1 MKRRSKKR
9 IALLLASAMLATTG
23 MGLGGMDGSVV
34 YARENANAANALYVA
49 MDGSDETGDGT
60 FEKPFATFE
69 KARDAARELKQENMT
84 VFVREGTYF
93 FQNTLELT
101 PQDSGI
107 TFRNYNG
114 EAVELSGAL
123 TFDQLSWSDYEGNP
137 HIKVAKVDKN
147 LGIDKLFLDKEEQV
161 LARYPDATPGV
172 LPLEGATTR
181 ADIKSRVKN
190 YADPTGGY
198 IRAIHSNGWGGNDYI
213 ITGKNTSNA
222 LGLDYQWVG
231 DNNRGNGM
239 KDNAVM
245 IENVFEELDA
255 SKEWY
260 YDNKEGNL
268 YVYPEEGVDLNDVSV
283 EAAVNTDI
291 IKIEGEDSTH
301 PASDITLD
309 GFTYF
314 GTKRTMFT
322 VNEEGKEYIP
332 LMRGDWCVVR
342 AGAVYIENARNI
354 QVVNSNFNHMGGNGI
369 FMYGYNDSH
378 IVDNNEFIDIGST
391 AVQVVGDP
399 KSAYEASFWDHAL
412 YPNQQVHKTSV
423 DFPEKVGPA
432 TEDYPRDIEITN
444 NHMENLGIFEKQSCG
459 VNLSVSSRIKILH
472 NTIHK
477 SARSCINVNDGTFGG
492 HEIAY
497 NDVYNAQLETTDHG
511 PFNSWGRDRFWSV
524 PKYNASGESG
534 DLIRNYTKDGKVY
547 DLALIDAYQT
557 NKIHDNRFQH
567 DSDAP
572 HTWGIDLDDGSSN
585 YEIYNNLCLGLGIK
599 LREGFDR
606 KVYNNIILDG
616 QFQIHVS
623 YKEAGD
629 EIYSN
634 IVANTTP
641 YGFAAVDENRFKQAE
656 YAVDKNWYY
665 DFGAK
670 INLPS
675 WYYVNKSQNDYDKN
689 ALIDVDP
696 KFKNARSN
704 DYTVLNE
711 EGMEKVGFKNFAMD
725 QFGKPGCQCKA
736 PIYAKIDSGSG
747 GSDILQREEWKGATV
762 TGIDDNIISSTASN
776 DYNGIYFEEVPEN
789 SEAYALGYR
798 KRDIVKSVNGAV
810 LSDKKSFFAE
820 LKKIEANALVIL
832 DIHRTNSMQ
841 TLSYHKAEGVSGYID
856 CNDPEVTY
864 SSQVSTDLYT
874 QDAWYFDSRKSAD
887 QGSTVCA
894 FPDIKQANSAWFE
907 VAFTGT
913 KIEYIS
919 RKYSDQGDIEMI
931 LTNADTGEEVERKT
945 ISCKDNSRLYQQTV
959 YTSPILPEGNY
970 KLRGEKKSGVYMIVD
985 AFQVYRQEEDKL
997 NVLTDPAQIKYEN
1010 STVVSEPRAGET
1022 FRTVMD
1028 FKNKSATDIE
1038 GKVSYLLYDIEKGW
1052 KLLDI
1057 QEDPVTIK
1065 GSAAYQYTGNYTFP
1079 EDISNKVLQ
1088 IMVTN
1093 SADEAIAYNTWIKAE
1108 GTEMKEAPV
1117 NPDTK
1122 ENTLGISYDKNT
1134 RTVKVTA
1141 AGVTSNSQAVI
1152 RVTLQGKEL
1161 FANQVKA
1168 QGKRAGFEFV
1178 LPDSMKEADTVDFFV
1193 HSELGKAI
1201 AYSLDLN
1208 PSENVV
1214 NKDTLNQAID
1224 TAKAITNDN
1233 YTKDSWYL
1241 FQKALK
1247 TAKDALESKEL
1258 TQEKADQL
1266 ALSLKE
1272 AQEALE
1278 KAEYTVITKGN
1289 NDAVKRTGEWTVR
1302 ANSESCDTT
1311 AKGSYAEFEF
1321 TGNAIEWY
1329 SVTAS
1334 DHGIADVSIVDQ
1346 AGAVVEGSQKKVDC
1360 YTANRGT
1367 NVLLYQFKGLDSNE
1381 NYKIIVKQDGKNA
1394 SAGSTYIEIY
1404 SFRVQKTDSAI
1415 VDKTELQTLYDTV
1428 ASYKES
1434 EYTEES
1440 FGKLTAAAEL
1450 ALKVLEGNE
1459 AGNAEVS
1466 DTCAL
1471 LRDAIDH
1478 LVRIVKA
1485 EGIEIS
1491 QAIALLE
1498 PGDTL
1503 ELAAYVKPENA
1514 TNKNITWVSSN
1525 EQAASVDQNG
1535 LVSAEA
1541 DGVTEIKA
1549 ITQDGG
1555 FEAVCTVTVKETV
1568 KVTSVSLDCNAARF
1582 TNMDDT
1588 LALTAAI
1595 MPENSENRKVV
1606 WSSSDPKIAD
1616 VDENGVV
1623 TPVANGV
1630 AVITVTTEDG
1640 GFTDKCKIT
1649 VDIPREP
1656 VKVTGILL
1664 DIKSA
1669 ILTEKGETLTLNAKV
1684 EPENAFNQEVM
1695 WKSFNEAAAIVNE
1708 AGRVTAV
1715 ASGKAVI
1722 AVTTRDGGYV
1732 ALCEI
1737 TVEIPEPV
1745 IPVTG
1750 ISLQPDNA
1758 ILTGLGDKLS
1768 LNPEV
1773 KPENATDKAVTYRSS
1788 NPDAAT
1794 VDEKGVVTAAGE
1806 GETVITAATVDGGFE
1821 AVCKVK
1827 VEIPVENVDVTGVTL
1842 NQTEAVLTKENETLR
1857 LVAQILPENAT
1868 NKKVEWYSSNQE
1880 AAAVDDNGVITAI
1893 ANGESVITV
1902 TTEDGAFTAQCRV
1915 KVEIP
1920 VRVEGIYLS
1929 HNLVQLDKEGATL
1942 QLQATVNPDNAEN
1955 KNVAFTSTAPQVA
1968 QVSQEGLIT
1977 ARSNGQTAV
1986 IATTEDGK
1994 FTAVCIVTVDVK
2006 APHVAVTGV
2015 KLDKTEVN
2023 LTAKGDTVCLK
2034 AVVEP
2039 EAATNKGV
2047 LWISSNTGIA
2057 VVNQSGVVTAV
2068 GNGTVTVTAVTTEGE
2083 KAASCKVNV
2092 RIPVPVQKPAK
2103 VTGLKASSAVYSM
2116 KLTWNKA
2123 ADAKSYRIYIY
2134 RDGKWRTAGST
2145 TRNSFTIKK
2154 LNAGSRYSVKVA
2166 AVNQAGTGP
2175 DSSVLKT
2182 ASKPQ
2187 KAVISSIVKAG
2198 SSKVKITYKK
2208 VTCSGYQILM
2218 KSGKGSYKQI
2228 KTTGKTSYTINKLK
2242 KGTKYSFKVRAY
2254 RKVGSKIYFGKYS
2267 NSKTYTLK

>member
-1 MKRRSKKR
+1 MKRRSKKGM
-9 IALLLASAMLATTG
+9 AVLLASAMLTTTG
-23 MGLGGMDGSVV
+23 MGLPGIEGSVA
-34 YARENANAANALYVA
+34 YARENIGNALYVA
-49 MDGSDETGDGT
+49 VSGNDLTGNGT
-60 FEKPFATFE
+60 LENPFATFE
-69 KARDAARELKQENMT
+69 RARDAAREQNQENTT
-84 VFVREGTYF
+84 VFVRGGTYF
-93 FQNTLELT
+93 FEHTLELT
-101 PQDSGI
+101 GQDSGI
-107 TFRNYNG
+107 TFRNYDG
-114 EAVELSGAL
+114 EAVELSGAV
-123 TFDQLSWSDYEGNP
+123 TFDQLTWSDYAGNP
-137 HIKVAKVDKN
+137 NIKVTKVDPN

-161 LARYPDATPGV
+161 LARYPNAVPGV

-190 YADPTGGY
+190 YNDPTGGY

-268 YVYPEEGVDLNDVSV
+268 YVYPEEGVELNDVTV
-283 EAAVNTDI
+283 EAAVTTDI
-291 IKIEGEDSTH
+291 IRIEGEDSAL
-301 PASDITLD
+301 PAEDITLD

-342 AGAVYIENARNI
+342 AGAVYMENARNI

-378 IVDNNEFIDIGST
+378 IVDNNEFIDIGAT

-399 KSAYEASFWDHAL
+399 KSAYEASFWEHAL
-412 YPNQQVHKTSV
+412 YPDLQVHKTSV

-534 DLIRNYTKDGKVY
+534 DLIRNYEKDAKVY

-641 YGFAAVDENRFKQAE
+641 YGFAVVDENRFKQAE

-675 WYYVNKSQNDYDKN
+675 WYHVNKAQNDYDKN
-689 ALIDVDP
+689 ALIDVNP
-696 KFKNARSN
+696 EFKNARSN

-711 EGMEKVGFKNFAMD
+711 EGMKQVGFENFAMD
-725 QFGKPGCQCKA
+725 QFGKPGCPCKA

-776 DYNGIYFEEVPEN
+776 DYKGIYFEEVPED

-798 KRDIVKSVNGAV
+798 KRDIVKSVNGAA
-810 LSDKKSFFAE
+810 LSDKKSFFSE
-820 LKKIEANALVIL
+820 LKKIESNALVIL

-841 TLSYHKAEGVSGYID
+841 TLSYHKADGTSRYID

-864 SSQVSTDLYT
+864 STQVSTDLYT
-874 QDAWYFDSRKSAD
+874 QNAWYFDSRKSDD

-894 FPDIKQANSAWFE
+894 FPDIKQAQSAWFE
-907 VAFTGT
+907 VAFQGT
-913 KIEYIS
+913 KIEYIT

-931 LTNADTGEEVERKT
+931 LTNADTGEEVDRKT

-959 YTSPILPEGNY
+959 YTSPILPQGNY

-985 AFQVYRQEEDKL
+985 AFQVYQEEQDIL
-997 NVLTDPAQIKYEN
+997 NVLTDPAQMKYAN
-1010 STVVSEPRAGET
+1010 NTVVSEPRGGET
-1022 FRTVMD
+1022 FQTVMD
-1028 FKNKSATDIE
+1028 LKNKSASDIE

-1052 KLLDI
+1052 KLLGVQD
-1057 QEDPVTIK
+1057 DPIVIK
-1065 GSAAYQYTGNYTFP
+1065 GAETLHYTGSYTFP
-1079 EDISNKVLQ
+1079 EDVSNKVLQ
-1088 IMVTN
+1088 ILVTN
-1093 SADEAIAYNTWIKAE
+1093 AADEAIAYNTWIKAE
-1108 GTEMKEAPV
+1108 GTEMEAAPV

-1122 ENTLGISYDKNT
+1122 DNTLGISYDKNT
-1134 RTVKVTA
+1134 RTVNVTA

-1152 RVTLQGKEL
+1152 RVKLDGKDL
-1161 FANQVKA
+1161 FVNQVKA
-1168 QGKRAGFEFV
+1168 QGKRAGFQFV
-1178 LPDSMKEADTVDFFV
+1178 LPDSMKEAGTVDFFV
-1193 HSELGKAI
+1193 HSELGKALEF
-1201 AYSLDLN
+1201 SMNLD
-1208 PSENVV
+1208 PQENVV
-1214 NKDTLNQAID
+1214 NKDTLNQAI
-1224 TAKAITNDN
+1224 AAAEAITNEN

-1247 TAKDALESKEL
+1247 NAKDAVESKEL
-1258 TQEKADQL
+1258 TQDMADQL
-1266 ALSLKE
+1266 AKTLKE
-1272 AQEALE
+1272 AQESLE
-1278 KAEYTVITKGN
+1278 KAEYTEITKGN
-1289 NDAVKRTGEWTVR
+1289 SDEVKRTGEWTVR

-1311 AKGSYAEFEF
+1311 VKDSFAEFEF
-1321 TGNAIEWY
+1321 EGNAIEWY
-1329 SVTAS
+1329 GVTAS
-1334 DHGIADVSIVDQ
+1334 DHGIAEVSIEDQ
-1346 AGAVVEGSQKKVDC
+1346 NGALVEGSRKIVDC

-1367 NVLLYQFKGLDSNE
+1367 DVLLYQFRGLDPKG

-1394 SAGSTYIEIY
+1394 SAGSTYVEIY
-1404 SFRVQKTDSAI
+1404 SFRVQKTESES
-1415 VDKTELQTLYDTV
+1415 VDKTALQALYDTV

-1434 EYTEES
+1434 DYTAES
-1440 FGKLTAAAEL
+1440 FAKLTTAAEL
-1450 ALKVLEGNE
+1450 ALKVLEGEE

-1466 DTCAL
+1466 DTCSQL
-1471 LRDAIDH
+1471 QDAIDN

-1485 EGIEIS
+1485 EGVAIS
-1491 QAIALLE
+1491 QAEAGLE
-1498 PGDTL
+1498 PGETL
-1503 ELAAYVKPENA
+1503 QLAAYVKPENA
-1514 TNKNITWVSSN
+1514 TNKNITWESSN
-1525 EQAASVDQNG
+1525 EQAAAVDQNG
-1535 LVSAEA
+1535 AVTAVA
-1541 DGVTEIKA
+1541 DGVSVIKA

-1555 FEAVCTVTVKETV
+1555 FEAACTVTVKEIV
-1568 KVTSVSLDCNAARF
+1568 KAASVSLDCNAARF
-1582 TNMDDT
+1582 THRDDT
-1588 LALTAAI
+1588 LQLTAVITPA
-1595 MPENSENRKVV
+1595 NADNRKVT
-1606 WSSSDPKIAD
+1606 WESSDSAIAD
-1616 VDENGVV
+1616 VDENGLV

-1640 GFTDKCKIT
+1640 GFTDRCKIT
-1649 VDIPREP
+1649 VDIPKDP
-1656 VKVTGILL
+1656 VKVTGIQL
-1664 DIKSA
+1664 DTQSVT
-1669 ILTEKGETLTLNAKV
+1669 LTEAGGTIKLNGKV
-1684 EPENAFNQEVM
+1684 EPENAYNQEVM
-1695 WKSFNEAAAIVNE
+1695 WKSFNEAAAIVDEN
-1708 AGRVTAV
+1708 GLVTA
-1715 ASGKAVI
+1715 AANGTAII

-1732 ALCEI
+1732 ALCEV
-1737 TVEIPEPV
+1737 TVAIPEPV
-1745 IPVTG
+1745 IQVTG
-1750 ISLQPDNA
+1750 ISLERETA
-1758 ILTGLGDKLS
+1758 LLKGLGDKLS
-1768 LNPEV
+1768 LNPV
-1773 KPENATDKAVTYRSS
+1773 VMPENATDKTVTYRSS

-1806 GETVITAATVDGGFE
+1806 GETVITAATNDGGFE

-1827 VEIPVENVDVTGVTL
+1827 VEIPVENVNVTGVTL
-1842 NQTEAVLTKENETLR
+1842 SQTDALLTKVNETLH
-1857 LVAQILPENAT
+1857 LVPQILPENAT
-1868 NKKVEWYSSNQE
+1868 NKKVQWNSSNTD
-1880 AAAVDDNGVITAI
+1880 AADVDDNGVVMAK

-1902 TTEDGAFTAQCRV
+1902 TTEDGGFTAQCRV

-1920 VRVEGIYLS
+1920 VRVEGIQLS
-1929 HNLVQLDKEGATL
+1929 HDYARLDKEGATL
-1942 QLQATVNPDNAEN
+1942 QLQAIVNPDNAEN
-1955 KNVAFTSTAPQVA
+1955 KNVTFTTTAPEVA
-1968 QVSQEGLIT
+1968 QVSDEGLIT
-1977 ARSNGQTAV
+1977 ARSNGQAAV
-1986 IATTEDGK
+1986 IATTEDGR
-1994 FTAVCIVTVDVK
+1994 FTAVCIVTVDIK

-2023 LTAKGDTVCLK
+2023 LTAKGETVNLK

-2039 EAATNKGV
+2039 EGATNKGV
-2047 LWISSNTGIA
+2047 LWTSSNTGIA
-2057 VVNQSGVVTAV
+2057 LVSQSGVVTAV
-2068 GNGTVTVTAVTTEGE
+2068 GNGTVTVTAVTAEGE

-2092 RIPVPVQKPAK
+2092 KIPVPVQKPAK

-2116 KLTWNKA
+2116 KISWNKA

-2145 TRNSFTIKK
+2145 ARNSFTLKK
-2154 LNAGSRYSVKVA
+2154 LKAGNRYSVKVA

-2175 DSSVLKT
+2175 DSTVLKT
-2182 ASKPQ
+2182 AARPQ
-2187 KAVISSIVKAG
+2187 KAVMKSIVKTG

-2228 KTTGKTSYTINKLK
+2228 ETTGKTSYTINKLK

-2254 RKVGSKIYFGKYS
+2254 RKVGSKIYYGKYS
-2267 NSKTYTLK
+2267 NPKTYTLK

>member
-1 MKRRSKKR
+1 MKRRSKKGV
-9 IALLLASAMLATTG
+9 AVLLASAMLTTTG
-23 MGLGGMDGSVV
+23 MGIPGMEGSVA
-34 YARENANAANALYVA
+34 YARENTGNALYVA
-49 MDGSDETGDGT
+49 VNGNDLTGNGT
-60 FEKPFATFE
+60 LESPFATFE
-69 KARDAARELKQENMT
+69 KARDAAREQNQENTT
-84 VFVREGTYF
+84 VFVRGGTYF
-93 FQNTLELT
+93 FEHTLELT
-101 PQDSGI
+101 GQDSGI
-107 TFRNYNG
+107 TFRNYDG
-114 EAVELSGAL
+114 EAVELSGAV
-123 TFDQLSWSDYEGNP
+123 TFDQLTWSDYEGNP
-137 HIKVAKVDKN
+137 NIKVTKVDPN
-147 LGIDKLFLDKEEQV
+147 LGIDKLFLNKEEQV
-161 LARYPDATPGV
+161 LARYPNAVPGV

-190 YADPTGGY
+190 YNDPTGGY

-283 EAAVNTDI
+283 EAAVTTDI
-291 IKIEGEDSTH
+291 IRIEGADSAH
-301 PASDITLD
+301 PAEDITLD

-342 AGAVYIENARNI
+342 AGAVYMENARNI

-378 IVDNNEFIDIGST
+378 IVDNNEFIDIGAT

-399 KSAYEASFWDHAL
+399 KSAYEASFWEHAL
-412 YPNQQVHKTSV
+412 YPELQVHKTSV

-534 DLIRNYTKDGKVY
+534 DLIRNYEKDAKVY

-641 YGFAAVDENRFKQAE
+641 YGFAVVDENRFKQAE

-675 WYYVNKSQNDYDKN
+675 WYHVNKAQNDYDKN
-689 ALIDVDP
+689 ALIDVNP
-696 KFKNARSN
+696 EFKNARSN

-711 EGMEKVGFKNFAMD
+711 EGMKQVGFENFAMD
-725 QFGKPGCQCKA
+725 QFGKPGCPCKA

-776 DYNGIYFEEVPEN
+776 DYKGIYFEEVPEG

-798 KRDIVKSVNGAV
+798 KRDIVKSVNGTA
-810 LSDKKSFFAE
+810 LSDKKSFFSE
-820 LKKIEANALVIL
+820 LKKIESNALVIL

-841 TLSYHKAEGVSGYID
+841 TLSYHKADGTSRYID
-856 CNDPEVTY
+856 CNDPEITY
-864 SSQVSTDLYT
+864 STQVSTDLYT
-874 QDAWYFDSRKSAD
+874 QDAWYFDSRKSDD

-894 FPDIKQANSAWFE
+894 FPDIKQAQSAWFE
-907 VAFTGT
+907 VAFQGT
-913 KIEYIS
+913 KIEYIT

-931 LTNADTGEEVERKT
+931 LTNADTGEEVDRKT

-959 YTSPILPEGNY
+959 YTSPILPQGNY

-985 AFQVYRQEEDKL
+985 AFQVYQEEQDIL
-997 NVLTDPAQIKYEN
+997 NVLTDPAQMKYAN
-1010 STVVSEPRAGET
+1010 NTVVSEPRGGET
-1022 FRTVMD
+1022 FQTVMD
-1028 FKNKSATDIE
+1028 LKNKSASDIE

-1052 KLLDI
+1052 KLLGVQD
-1057 QEDPVTIK
+1057 DPIVIK
-1065 GSAAYQYTGNYTFP
+1065 GAETLHYTGSYTFP
-1079 EDISNKVLQ
+1079 EDVSNKVLQ
-1088 IMVTN
+1088 ILVTN
-1093 SADEAIAYNTWIKAE
+1093 AADEAIAYNTWIKAE
-1108 GTEMKEAPV
+1108 GTEMQSAPV

-1122 ENTLGISYDKNT
+1122 ENTIGISYDKNT
-1134 RTVKVTA
+1134 RMVNATA

-1152 RVTLQGKEL
+1152 RVKLEGKDL
-1161 FANQVKA
+1161 YVTQVKA
-1168 QGKRAGFEFV
+1168 QGKRAGFQFV
-1178 LPDSMKEADTVDFFV
+1178 LPDSMKEAGSVDFFV
-1193 HSELGKAI
+1193 HSELGKALEF
-1201 AYSLDLN
+1201 SLNLD
-1208 PSENVV
+1208 PQENVV
-1214 NKDTLNQAID
+1214 NKDTLNQAI
-1224 TAKAITNDN
+1224 AAAEAITNEN

-1247 TAKDALESKEL
+1247 NAKDAVVSKEL
-1258 TQEKADQL
+1258 TQDMADQL
-1266 ALSLKE
+1266 AKTLKE
-1272 AQEALE
+1272 AQMLLE
-1278 KAEYTVITKGN
+1278 KAEYTEITKGN
-1289 NDAVKRTGEWTVR
+1289 SDEVKRTGEWTVR

-1311 AKGSYAEFEF
+1311 VKGSYAEFAF

-1329 SVTAS
+1329 GVTAN
-1334 DHGIADVSIVDQ
+1334 DHGIAEVCIVDQ
-1346 AGAVVEGSQKKVDC
+1346 TGTLVEGSRKMVDC

-1367 NVLLYQFKGLDSNE
+1367 NVLLYQFTGLDPKGS
-1381 NYKIIVKQDGKNA
+1381 YKIIVKQDGKNA
-1394 SAGSTYIEIY
+1394 SAGSTYVEIY
-1404 SFRVQKTDSAI
+1404 SFRVQKTESET
-1415 VDKTELQTLYDTV
+1415 VDKTALQALYDTV

-1434 EYTEES
+1434 DYTAES
-1440 FGKLTAAAEL
+1440 FAKLTTAAKL
-1450 ALKVLEGNE
+1450 ALKVLEGEE

-1466 DTCAL
+1466 DTCSQL
-1471 LRDAIDH
+1471 QDAIDN

-1485 EGIEIS
+1485 EGVAIS
-1491 QAIALLE
+1491 QAQARLE
-1498 PGDTL
+1498 PGETL
-1503 ELAAYVKPENA
+1503 QLAANVKPENA

-1525 EQAASVDQNG
+1525 EQAAEVDQSG
-1535 LVSAEA
+1535 VVSAVA
-1541 DGVTEIKA
+1541 DGVSVISA

-1555 FEAVCTVTVKETV
+1555 FEAACTVTVKENV

-1582 TNMDDT
+1582 THMDDT
-1588 LALTAAI
+1588 LQLTAVITPA
-1595 MPENSENRKVV
+1595 NADNRKVT
-1606 WSSSDPKIAD
+1606 WESSDSAIAD
-1616 VDENGVV
+1616 VDENGLV

-1640 GFTDKCKIT
+1640 GFTDRCKIT
-1649 VDIPREP
+1649 VDIPKDP
-1656 VKVTGILL
+1656 VKVTGIQL
-1664 DIKSA
+1664 DTQSVT
-1669 ILTEKGETLTLNAKV
+1669 LTEAGGTIKLNGKV
-1684 EPENAFNQEVM
+1684 EPENAYNQEVM
-1695 WKSFNEAAAIVNE
+1695 WKSFNEAAAIVDEN
-1708 AGRVTAV
+1708 GLVTAV
-1715 ASGKAVI
+1715 ANGTAII
-1722 AVTTRDGGYV
+1722 AVTTREGGYA
-1732 ALCEI
+1732 ALCEV
-1737 TVEIPEPV
+1737 TVAIPEPV

-1750 ISLQPDNA
+1750 ISLEPDTA
-1758 ILTGLGDKLS
+1758 LLKGLGDKLS
-1768 LNPEV
+1768 LNPV
-1773 KPENATDKAVTYRSS
+1773 VMPENATDKTVTYRSS

-1794 VDEKGVVTAAGE
+1794 VEEDGVVTAAGE
-1806 GETVITAATVDGGFE
+1806 GETVITAVTLDGGFE

-1827 VEIPVENVDVTGVTL
+1827 VEIPVETVNVTGVTL
-1842 NQTEAVLTKENETLR
+1842 SQTDALLTKENETLY
-1857 LVAQILPENAT
+1857 LVPQILPENAT
-1868 NKKVEWYSSNQE
+1868 NKKVLWNSSNTE
-1880 AAAVDDNGVITAI
+1880 TADVDGNGVVTAK

-1902 TTEDGAFTAQCRV
+1902 TTEDGGFTAQCRV

-1920 VRVEGIYLS
+1920 VRVEGIQLI
-1929 HNLVQLDKEGATL
+1929 HNYARLDKEGATL
-1942 QLQATVNPDNAEN
+1942 QLQAIVNPDNAEN
-1955 KNVAFTSTAPQVA
+1955 KNVTFTTTAPEVA
-1968 QVSQEGLIT
+1968 QVSGEGLIT
-1977 ARSNGQTAV
+1977 ARSNGQAAV
-1986 IATTEDGK
+1986 IATTEDGR
-1994 FTAVCIVTVDVK
+1994 FTAVCIVTVDIK

-2023 LTAKGDTVCLK
+2023 LTAKGETVNLK

-2039 EAATNKGV
+2039 EGATNKGV
-2047 LWISSNTGIA
+2047 LWTSSNTGIA
-2057 VVNQSGVVTAV
+2057 LVSQSGVVTAV
-2068 GNGTVTVTAVTTEGE
+2068 GNGTVTVTAVTADGE
-2083 KAASCKVNV
+2083 KTASCKVNV
-2092 RIPVPVQKPAK
+2092 KIPVPVQKPAK
-2103 VTGLKASSAVYSM
+2103 VTGLKVSSAVYSM
-2116 KLTWNKA
+2116 KISWNRA

-2145 TRNSFTIKK
+2145 ASNSYTIKK
-2154 LNAGSRYSVKVA
+2154 LKAGNRYSVKVA

-2175 DSSVLKT
+2175 DSAALKT
-2182 ASKPQ
+2182 AARPQ
-2187 KAVISSIVKAG
+2187 KAVMKSIVKTG

-2254 RKVGSKIYFGKYS
+2254 RKVGSKIYYGKYS
-2267 NSKTYTLK
+2267 NPKTYTLK

>member
-1 MKRRSKKR
+1 MKRRSKKGM
-9 IALLLASAMLATTG
+9 AVLLASAMLTTTG
-23 MGLGGMDGSVV
+23 MGLPGTEGSVA
-34 YARENANAANALYVA
+34 YARENTGNALYVA
-49 MDGSDETGDGT
+49 VNGNDLTGNGT
-60 FEKPFATFE
+60 LEKPFATFE
-69 KARDAARELKQENMT
+69 RARDAVREQDQENTT
-84 VFVREGTYF
+84 VFVRGGTYF
-93 FQNTLELT
+93 FENTLELT
-101 PQDSGI
+101 GQDSGI
-107 TFRNYNG
+107 TFRNYDG
-114 EAVELSGAL
+114 EAVELSGAV
-123 TFDQLSWSDYEGNP
+123 TFDQLTWSDYAGNP
-137 HIKVAKVDKN
+137 NIKVTKVDPN

-161 LARYPDATPGV
+161 LARYPNAVPGV

-190 YADPTGGY
+190 YNDPTGGY

-268 YVYPEEGVDLNDVSV
+268 YVYPEEGIDLNDVSV
-283 EAAVNTDI
+283 EAAVTTDI
-291 IKIEGEDSTH
+291 IRIEGEDSAH
-301 PASDITLD
+301 PAEDITLD

-342 AGAVYIENARNI
+342 AGAVYMENARNI

-378 IVDNNEFIDIGST
+378 IVDNNEFIDIGAT

-399 KSAYEASFWDHAL
+399 KSAYEASFWEHAL
-412 YPNQQVHKTSV
+412 YPDLQVHKTSV

-534 DLIRNYTKDGKVY
+534 DLIRNYEKDAKVY

-641 YGFAAVDENRFKQAE
+641 YGFAVVDENRFKQAE

-675 WYYVNKSQNDYDKN
+675 WYHVNKAQNDYDKN
-689 ALIDVDP
+689 ALIDVNP
-696 KFKNARSN
+696 EFKNARSN

-711 EGMEKVGFKNFAMD
+711 EGMEQVGFENFAMD
-725 QFGKPGCQCKA
+725 QFGKPGCPCKA

-762 TGIDDNIISSTASN
+762 TGIDDNIISSTASD
-776 DYNGIYFEEVPEN
+776 DYKGIYFEEVPEG

-798 KRDIVKSVNGAV
+798 KRDIVKSVNGAA
-810 LSDKKSFFAE
+810 LSDKKSFFSE
-820 LKKIEANALVIL
+820 LKKIESNALVIL

-841 TLSYHKAEGVSGYID
+841 TLSYHKADGTSRYID

-864 SSQVSTDLYT
+864 STQVSTDLYT
-874 QDAWYFDSRKSAD
+874 QDAWYFDSRKSDD

-894 FPDIKQANSAWFE
+894 FPDIKQAQSAWFE
-907 VAFTGT
+907 VAFQGT
-913 KIEYIS
+913 KIEYVT

-931 LTNADTGEEVERKT
+931 LTKADTGEEVDRKT

-959 YTSPILPEGNY
+959 YTSPVLPQGNY

-985 AFQVYRQEEDKL
+985 AFQVYQEEQDIL
-997 NVLTDPAQIKYEN
+997 NVLTDPAQMKYAN
-1010 STVVSEPRAGET
+1010 NTVVSEPRGGET
-1022 FRTVMD
+1022 FQTVMD
-1028 FKNKSATDIE
+1028 LKNKSASDIE
-1038 GKVSYLLYDIEKGW
+1038 GKVSYLLYDIDKGW
-1052 KLLDI
+1052 KLLDV
-1057 QEDPVTIK
+1057 QEDPIVIK
-1065 GSAAYQYTGNYTFP
+1065 GAETLHYMGSYTFP
-1079 EDISNKVLQ
+1079 EDVSNKVLQ
-1088 IMVTN
+1088 ILVTN
-1093 SADEAIAYNTWIKAE
+1093 AADEAIAYNTWIKAE
-1108 GTEMKEAPV
+1108 GTEMQSAPV

-1122 ENTLGISYDKNT
+1122 ENTIGISYDKNT
-1134 RTVKVTA
+1134 RMVNATA

-1152 RVTLQGKEL
+1152 RVKLEGKDL
-1161 FANQVKA
+1161 YVNQVKA
-1168 QGKRAGFEFV
+1168 QGKRAGFQFV
-1178 LPDSMKEADTVDFFV
+1178 LPDSMKEAGSLDFSV
-1193 HSELGKAI
+1193 HSELGKALEF
-1201 AYSLDLN
+1201 SLNLD
-1208 PSENVV
+1208 PHENVV
-1214 NKDTLNQAID
+1214 NKDTLNQAI
-1224 TAKAITNDN
+1224 AAAEVITNEN

-1241 FQKALK
+1241 FKKALK
-1247 TAKDALESKEL
+1247 NAKDAVESKEL
-1258 TQEKADQL
+1258 TQDKADQL
-1266 ALSLKE
+1266 AKTLKE
-1272 AQEALE
+1272 AQGALE
-1278 KAEYTVITKGN
+1278 RAEYTEITKGN
-1289 NDAVKRTGEWTVR
+1289 SDEVNRTGEWTVR

-1311 AKGSYAEFEF
+1311 VKDSFAEFEF
-1321 TGNAIEWY
+1321 EGNAIEWY
-1329 SVTAS
+1329 GVTAS
-1334 DHGIADVSIVDQ
+1334 DHGIAEVSIEDQ
-1346 AGAVVEGSQKKVDC
+1346 NGALVEGSRKIVDC
-1360 YTANRGT
+1360 YTATRGT
-1367 NVLLYQFKGLDSNE
+1367 DVLLYQFRGLDPKG

-1394 SAGSTYIEIY
+1394 SAGSTYVEIY
-1404 SFRVQKTDSAI
+1404 SFRVQKTESES
-1415 VDKTELQTLYDTV
+1415 VDKTALQALYDTV

-1434 EYTEES
+1434 DYTAES
-1440 FGKLTAAAEL
+1440 FAKFTTAAEL
-1450 ALKVLEGNE
+1450 ALKVLEGDE

-1466 DTCAL
+1466 DTSSQL
-1471 LRDAIDH
+1471 QDAIDD
-1478 LVRIVKA
+1478 LVQIVKA
-1485 EGIEIS
+1485 EGVAIS
-1491 QAIALLE
+1491 QAEARLE
-1498 PGDTL
+1498 PGETL
-1503 ELAAYVKPENA
+1503 QLAANVKPENA
-1514 TNKNITWVSSN
+1514 KNT
-1525 EQAASVDQNG
+1525 
-1535 LVSAEA
+1535 
-1541 DGVTEIKA
+1541 
-1549 ITQDGG
+1549 
-1555 FEAVCTVTVKETV
+1555 
-1568 KVTSVSLDCNAARF
+1568 KVEWA
-1582 TNMDDT
+1582 
-1588 LALTAAI
+1588 
-1595 MPENSENRKVV
+1595 
-1606 WSSSDPKIAD
+1606 SSDSAIAD
-1616 VDENGVV
+1616 VDENGLV

-1640 GFTDKCKIT
+1640 GFTDQCKIT
-1649 VDIPREP
+1649 VDIPNEP
-1656 VKVTGILL
+1656 VKVTGIQL
-1664 DIKSA
+1664 DTQSA
-1669 ILTEKGETLTLNAKV
+1669 TLTEEGETLKLNGKV
-1684 EPENAFNQEVM
+1684 EPENAYNQEVM
-1695 WKSFNEAAAIVNE
+1695 WKSFNEAAAIVDEN
-1708 AGRVTAV
+1708 GLVTA
-1715 ASGKAVI
+1715 AANGTAII

-1732 ALCEI
+1732 ALCEV
-1737 TVEIPEPV
+1737 TVAIPEPV
-1745 IPVTG
+1745 IQVTG
-1750 ISLQPDNA
+1750 ISLEPETA
-1758 ILTGLGDKLS
+1758 LLKGLGNKLS
-1768 LNPEV
+1768 LNAV
-1773 KPENATDKAVTYRSS
+1773 VMPENATDKTVTYRSS

-1806 GETVITAATVDGGFE
+1806 GETVITAATNDGGFE

-1827 VEIPVENVDVTGVTL
+1827 VEIPDENVNVTGVTL
-1842 NQTEAVLTKENETLR
+1842 SQTDALLTKENETLH
-1857 LVAQILPENAT
+1857 LVPQILPENAT
-1868 NKKVEWYSSNQE
+1868 NKMVQWNSSNTD
-1880 AAAVDDNGVITAI
+1880 AADVDDNGVVTAK

-1902 TTEDGAFTAQCRV
+1902 TTEDGGFTAQCRV

-1920 VRVEGIYLS
+1920 VRVEGIQLS
-1929 HNLVQLDKEGATL
+1929 HDYARLDKEGATL
-1942 QLQATVNPDNAEN
+1942 QLQAIINPDNAEN
-1955 KNVAFTSTAPQVA
+1955 KNVTFTTTAPEVA
-1968 QVSQEGLIT
+1968 QVSDEGLIT
-1977 ARSNGQTAV
+1977 ARSNGQAAV
-1986 IATTEDGK
+1986 IATTEDGRL
-1994 FTAVCIVTVDVK
+1994 TAVCIVTVDIK

-2023 LTAKGDTVCLK
+2023 LTAKGETVNLK

-2039 EAATNKGV
+2039 EGATNKGV
-2047 LWISSNTGIA
+2047 LWTSSNTGIA
-2057 VVNQSGVVTAV
+2057 LVSQSGVVTAV
-2068 GNGTVTVTAVTTEGE
+2068 GNGTVTVTAVTAEGE

-2092 RIPVPVQKPAK
+2092 KIPVPVQKPAK
-2103 VTGLKASSAVYSM
+2103 VTGLKVSSAVYSM
-2116 KLTWNKA
+2116 KISWNKA

-2145 TRNSFTIKK
+2145 ASNSFTLKK
-2154 LNAGSRYSVKVA
+2154 LKAGNRYSVKVA

-2175 DSSVLKT
+2175 DSTVLKT
-2182 ASKPQ
+2182 AARPQ
-2187 KAVISSIVKAG
+2187 KAVMKSIVKTG
-2198 SSKVKITYKK
+2198 SYKVKITYKK
-2208 VTCSGYQILM
+2208 VTCSGYQIQM

-2254 RKVGSKIYFGKYS
+2254 RKVGSKIYYGKYS
-2267 NSKTYTLK
+2267 NPKTYTLK

>member
-1 MKRRSKKR
+1 MKRRSKKGV
-9 IALLLASAMLATTG
+9 AVLLASAMLTTTG
-23 MGLGGMDGSVV
+23 MGIPGMEGSVA
-34 YARENANAANALYVA
+34 YARENTGNALYVA
-49 MDGSDETGDGT
+49 VNGNDLTGNGT
-60 FEKPFATFE
+60 LESPFATFE
-69 KARDAARELKQENMT
+69 KARDAAREQNQENTT
-84 VFVREGTYF
+84 VFVRGGTYF
-93 FQNTLELT
+93 FEHTLELT
-101 PQDSGI
+101 GQDSGI
-107 TFRNYNG
+107 TFRNYDG
-114 EAVELSGAL
+114 EAVELSGAV
-123 TFDQLSWSDYEGNP
+123 TFDQLTWSDYEGNP
-137 HIKVAKVDKN
+137 NIKVTKVDPN
-147 LGIDKLFLDKEEQV
+147 LGIDKLFLNKEEQV
-161 LARYPDATPGV
+161 LARYPNAVSGV

-190 YADPTGGY
+190 YNDPTGGY

-268 YVYPEEGVDLNDVSV
+268 YVYPEEGVDLNDITV
-283 EAAVNTDI
+283 EAAVTTDI
-291 IKIEGEDSTH
+291 IRIEGADSAH
-301 PASDITLD
+301 PAEDITLD

-342 AGAVYIENARNI
+342 AGAVYMENARNI

-378 IVDNNEFIDIGST
+378 IVDNNEFIDIGAT

-399 KSAYEASFWDHAL
+399 KSAYEASFWEHAL
-412 YPNQQVHKTSV
+412 YPELQVHKTSV

-534 DLIRNYTKDGKVY
+534 DLIRNYEKDAKVY

-641 YGFAAVDENRFKQAE
+641 YGFAVVDENRFKQAE

-675 WYYVNKSQNDYDKN
+675 WYHVNKAQNDYDKN
-689 ALIDVDP
+689 ALIDVNP
-696 KFKNARSN
+696 EFKNARSN

-711 EGMEKVGFKNFAMD
+711 EGMKQVGFENFAMD
-725 QFGKPGCQCKA
+725 QFGKPGCPCKA

-776 DYNGIYFEEVPEN
+776 DYKGIYFEEVPEG

-798 KRDIVKSVNGAV
+798 KRDIVKSVNGTA
-810 LSDKKSFFAE
+810 LSDKKSFFSE
-820 LKKIEANALVIL
+820 LKKIESNALVIL

-841 TLSYHKAEGVSGYID
+841 TLSYHKADGTSRYID
-856 CNDPEVTY
+856 CNDP
-864 SSQVSTDLYT
+864 
-874 QDAWYFDSRKSAD
+874 
-887 QGSTVCA
+887 
-894 FPDIKQANSAWFE
+894 DIKQAQSAWFE
-907 VAFTGT
+907 VAFQGT
-913 KIEYIS
+913 KIEYIT

-931 LTNADTGEEVERKT
+931 LTNADTGEEVDRKT

-959 YTSPILPEGNY
+959 YTSPILPQGNY

-985 AFQVYRQEEDKL
+985 AFQVYQEEQDIL
-997 NVLTDPAQIKYEN
+997 NVLTDPAQMKYAN
-1010 STVVSEPRAGET
+1010 NTVVSEPRGGET
-1022 FRTVMD
+1022 FQTVMD
-1028 FKNKSATDIE
+1028 LKNKSASDIE

-1052 KLLDI
+1052 KLLGVQD
-1057 QEDPVTIK
+1057 DPIVIK
-1065 GSAAYQYTGNYTFP
+1065 GAETLHYTGSYTFP
-1079 EDISNKVLQ
+1079 EDVSNKVLQ
-1088 IMVTN
+1088 ILVTN
-1093 SADEAIAYNTWIKAE
+1093 AADEAIAYNTWIKAE
-1108 GTEMKEAPV
+1108 GTEMQSAPV

-1122 ENTLGISYDKNT
+1122 ENTIGISYDKNT
-1134 RTVKVTA
+1134 RMVNATA

-1152 RVTLQGKEL
+1152 RVKLEGKDL
-1161 FANQVKA
+1161 YVTQVKA
-1168 QGKRAGFEFV
+1168 QGKRAGFQFV
-1178 LPDSMKEADTVDFFV
+1178 LPDSMKEAGSVDFFV
-1193 HSELGKAI
+1193 HSELGKALEF
-1201 AYSLDLN
+1201 SLNLD
-1208 PSENVV
+1208 PQENVV
-1214 NKDTLNQAID
+1214 NKDTLNQAI
-1224 TAKAITNDN
+1224 AAAEAITNEN

-1247 TAKDALESKEL
+1247 NAKDAVVSKEL
-1258 TQEKADQL
+1258 TQDMADQL
-1266 ALSLKE
+1266 AKTLKE
-1272 AQEALE
+1272 AQMLLE
-1278 KAEYTVITKGN
+1278 KAEYTEITKGN
-1289 NDAVKRTGEWTVR
+1289 SDEVKRTGEWTVR

-1311 AKGSYAEFEF
+1311 VKDSSAEFEF
-1321 TGNAIEWY
+1321 KGNAIEWY
-1329 SVTAS
+1329 GVTAS
-1334 DHGIADVSIVDQ
+1334 DHGIAEVSIEDQ
-1346 AGAVVEGSQKKVDC
+1346 NGTLVEGSRKLVDC

-1367 NVLLYQFKGLDSNE
+1367 DVLLYQFKGLDPKG
-1381 NYKIIVKQDGKNA
+1381 NYKIIVKQNGKNA
-1394 SAGSTYIEIY
+1394 SAGSTYVEIY
-1404 SFRVQKTDSAI
+1404 SFRVQKIESES
-1415 VDKTELQTLYDTV
+1415 VDKTVLQALYDTV

-1434 EYTEES
+1434 DYTAES
-1440 FGKLTAAAEL
+1440 FAKLTTAAEL
-1450 ALKVLEGNE
+1450 ALKVLEGEE

-1466 DTCAL
+1466 DTCSQL
-1471 LRDAIDH
+1471 QDAIDN

-1485 EGIEIS
+1485 EGVAIS
-1491 QAIALLE
+1491 QAEAGLE
-1498 PGDTL
+1498 PGETL
-1503 ELAAYVKPENA
+1503 QLAAYVKPENA
-1514 TNKNITWVSSN
+1514 TNKNITWESSN
-1525 EQAASVDQNG
+1525 EQAAAVDQNG
-1535 LVSAEA
+1535 AVTAVA
-1541 DGVTEIKA
+1541 DGVSVIKA

-1555 FEAVCTVTVKETV
+1555 FEAACTVTVKEIV
-1568 KVTSVSLDCNAARF
+1568 KAASVSLDCNAARF
-1582 TNMDDT
+1582 THRDDT
-1588 LALTAAI
+1588 LQLTAVITPA
-1595 MPENSENRKVV
+1595 NADNRKVT
-1606 WSSSDPKIAD
+1606 WESSDSAIAD
-1616 VDENGVV
+1616 VDENGLV

-1640 GFTDKCKIT
+1640 GFTDRCKIT
-1649 VDIPREP
+1649 VDIPNEP
-1656 VKVTGILL
+1656 VKVTGIQL
-1664 DIKSA
+1664 DTQSA
-1669 ILTEKGETLTLNAKV
+1669 TLTEEGETLKLNGKV
-1684 EPENAFNQEVM
+1684 EPENAYNQEVM
-1695 WKSFNEAAAIVNE
+1695 WKSFNEAAAIVDEN
-1708 AGRVTAV
+1708 GLVTAV
-1715 ASGKAVI
+1715 ANGTAII
-1722 AVTTRDGGYV
+1722 AVTTREGGYA
-1732 ALCEI
+1732 ALCEV
-1737 TVEIPEPV
+1737 TVAIPEPV

-1750 ISLQPDNA
+1750 ISLEPDTA
-1758 ILTGLGDKLS
+1758 LLKGLGAKLS
-1768 LNPEV
+1768 LNPV
-1773 KPENATDKAVTYRSS
+1773 VMPENATDKTVTYRSS

-1794 VDEKGVVTAAGE
+1794 VEEDGVVTAAGE
-1806 GETVITAATVDGGFE
+1806 GETVITAVTLDGGFE

-1827 VEIPVENVDVTGVTL
+1827 VEIPVETVNVTGVTL
-1842 NQTEAVLTKENETLR
+1842 SQTDALLTKENETLH
-1857 LVAQILPENAT
+1857 LVPQILPENAT
-1868 NKKVEWYSSNQE
+1868 NKKVLWNSSNTE
-1880 AAAVDDNGVITAI
+1880 TADVDGNGVVTAK

-1902 TTEDGAFTAQCRV
+1902 TTEDGGFTAQCRV

-1920 VRVEGIYLS
+1920 VRVESIQLS
-1929 HNLVQLDKEGATL
+1929 HDYVRLDKEGATL
-1942 QLQATVNPDNAEN
+1942 QLQAIINPDNAEN
-1955 KNVAFTSTAPQVA
+1955 KNVTFTTTAPEVA
-1968 QVSQEGLIT
+1968 QVSGEGLIT
-1977 ARSNGQTAV
+1977 ARSNGQAAV
-1986 IATTEDGK
+1986 IATTEDGR
-1994 FTAVCIVTVDVK
+1994 FTAVCIVTVDIK

-2023 LTAKGDTVCLK
+2023 LTAKGETVNLK

-2039 EAATNKGV
+2039 EGATNKGV
-2047 LWISSNTGIA
+2047 LWTSSNTGIA
-2057 VVNQSGVVTAV
+2057 LVSQSGVVTAV
-2068 GNGTVTVTAVTTEGE
+2068 GNGTVTVTAVTADGE
-2083 KAASCKVNV
+2083 KTASCKVNV
-2092 RIPVPVQKPAK
+2092 KIPVPVQKPAK
-2103 VTGLKASSAVYSM
+2103 VTGLKVSSAVYSM
-2116 KLTWNKA
+2116 KISWNRA

-2145 TRNSFTIKK
+2145 ASNSYTIKK
-2154 LNAGSRYSVKVA
+2154 LKAGNRYSVKVA

-2175 DSSVLKT
+2175 DSAALKT
-2182 ASKPQ
+2182 AARPQ
-2187 KAVISSIVKAG
+2187 KAVMKSIVKTG

-2254 RKVGSKIYFGKYS
+2254 RKVGSKIYYGKYS
-2267 NSKTYTLK
+2267 NPKTYTLK

>member
-1 MKRRSKKR
+1 MKRRSKKGM
-9 IALLLASAMLATTG
+9 AVLLASAMLTTTG
-23 MGLGGMDGSVV
+23 MGLPGTEGSVA
-34 YARENANAANALYVA
+34 YARENTGNALYVA
-49 MDGSDETGDGT
+49 VNGNDLTGNGT
-60 FEKPFATFE
+60 LEKPFATFE
-69 KARDAARELKQENMT
+69 RARDAVREQNQENTT
-84 VFVREGTYF
+84 VFVRGGTYF
-93 FQNTLELT
+93 FENTLELT
-101 PQDSGI
+101 GQDSGI
-107 TFRNYNG
+107 TFRNYDG
-114 EAVELSGAL
+114 EAVELSGAV
-123 TFDQLSWSDYEGNP
+123 TFDQLTWSDYAGNP
-137 HIKVAKVDKN
+137 NIKVTKVDPN

-161 LARYPDATPGV
+161 LARYPNAVPGV

-190 YADPTGGY
+190 YNDPTGGY

-268 YVYPEEGVDLNDVSV
+268 YVYPEEGIDLNDVSV
-283 EAAVNTDI
+283 EAAVTTDI
-291 IKIEGEDSTH
+291 IRIEGEDSAH
-301 PASDITLD
+301 PAEDITLD

-342 AGAVYIENARNI
+342 AGAVYMENARNI

-378 IVDNNEFIDIGST
+378 IVDNNEFIDIGAT

-399 KSAYEASFWDHAL
+399 KSAYEASFWEHAL
-412 YPNQQVHKTSV
+412 YPDLQVHKTSV

-534 DLIRNYTKDGKVY
+534 DLIRNYEKDAKVY

-641 YGFAAVDENRFKQAE
+641 YGFAVVDENRFKQAE

-675 WYYVNKSQNDYDKN
+675 WYHVNKAQNDYDKN
-689 ALIDVDP
+689 ALIDVNP
-696 KFKNARSN
+696 EFKNARSN

-711 EGMEKVGFKNFAMD
+711 EGMEQVGFENFAMD
-725 QFGKPGCQCKA
+725 QFGKPGCPCKA

-776 DYNGIYFEEVPEN
+776 DYKGIYFEEVPEG

-798 KRDIVKSVNGAV
+798 KRDIVKSVNGAA
-810 LSDKKSFFAE
+810 LSDKKSFFSE
-820 LKKIEANALVIL
+820 LKKIESNALVIL

-841 TLSYHKAEGVSGYID
+841 TLSYHKADGTSRYID

-864 SSQVSTDLYT
+864 STQVSTDLYT
-874 QDAWYFDSRKSAD
+874 QDAWYFDSRKSDD

-894 FPDIKQANSAWFE
+894 FPDIKQAQSAWFE
-907 VAFTGT
+907 VAFQGT
-913 KIEYIS
+913 KIEYVT

-931 LTNADTGEEVERKT
+931 LTNADTGEEVDRKT

-959 YTSPILPEGNY
+959 YTSPVLPQGNY

-985 AFQVYRQEEDKL
+985 TFQVYQEEQDIL
-997 NVLTDPAQIKYEN
+997 NVLTDPAQMKYAN
-1010 STVVSEPRAGET
+1010 NTVVSEPRGGET
-1022 FRTVMD
+1022 FQTVMD
-1028 FKNKSATDIE
+1028 LKNKSASDIE

-1052 KLLDI
+1052 KLLDV
-1057 QEDPVTIK
+1057 QEDPIVIK
-1065 GSAAYQYTGNYTFP
+1065 GAETLHYMGSYTFP
-1079 EDISNKVLQ
+1079 EDVSNKVLQ
-1088 IMVTN
+1088 ILVTN
-1093 SADEAIAYNTWIKAE
+1093 AADEAIAYNTWIKAE
-1108 GTEMKEAPV
+1108 GTEMQSAPI

-1122 ENTLGISYDKNT
+1122 ENTIGISYDKNT
-1134 RTVKVTA
+1134 RMVNATA

-1152 RVTLQGKEL
+1152 RVKLEGKDL
-1161 FANQVKA
+1161 YVNQVKA
-1168 QGKRAGFEFV
+1168 QGKRAGFQFV
-1178 LPDSMKEADTVDFFV
+1178 LPDSMKEAGSLDFSV
-1193 HSELGKAI
+1193 HSELGKALEF
-1201 AYSLDLN
+1201 SLNLD
-1208 PSENVV
+1208 PHENVV
-1214 NKDTLNQAID
+1214 NKDTLNQAI
-1224 TAKAITNDN
+1224 AAAEVITNEN

-1247 TAKDALESKEL
+1247 NAKDAVESKEL
-1258 TQEKADQL
+1258 TQDKADQL
-1266 ALSLKE
+1266 AKTLKE
-1272 AQEALE
+1272 AQGALE
-1278 KAEYTVITKGN
+1278 RAEYTEITKGN
-1289 NDAVKRTGEWTVR
+1289 SDEVNRTGEWTVR

-1311 AKGSYAEFEF
+1311 VKDSFAEFEF
-1321 TGNAIEWY
+1321 EGNAIEWY
-1329 SVTAS
+1329 GVTAS
-1334 DHGIADVSIVDQ
+1334 DHGIAEVSIEDQ
-1346 AGAVVEGSQKKVDC
+1346 NGALVEGSRKIVDC
-1360 YTANRGT
+1360 YTATRGT
-1367 NVLLYQFKGLDSNE
+1367 DVLLYQFRGLDPKG
-1381 NYKIIVKQDGKNA
+1381 NYKIIVKQNGKNA
-1394 SAGSTYIEIY
+1394 SAGSTYVEIY
-1404 SFRVQKTDSAI
+1404 SFRVQKTESES
-1415 VDKTELQTLYDTV
+1415 VDKTALQALYDTV

-1434 EYTEES
+1434 DYTAES
-1440 FGKLTAAAEL
+1440 FAKLTTAAEL
-1450 ALKVLEGNE
+1450 ALKVLEGDE

-1466 DTCAL
+1466 DTSSQL
-1471 LRDAIDH
+1471 QDAIDD
-1478 LVRIVKA
+1478 LVQIVKA
-1485 EGIEIS
+1485 EGVAIS
-1491 QAIALLE
+1491 QAEARLE
-1498 PGDTL
+1498 PGETL
-1503 ELAAYVKPENA
+1503 QLAANVKPENA
-1514 TNKNITWVSSN
+1514 KNT
-1525 EQAASVDQNG
+1525 
-1535 LVSAEA
+1535 
-1541 DGVTEIKA
+1541 
-1549 ITQDGG
+1549 
-1555 FEAVCTVTVKETV
+1555 
-1568 KVTSVSLDCNAARF
+1568 KVEWA
-1582 TNMDDT
+1582 
-1588 LALTAAI
+1588 
-1595 MPENSENRKVV
+1595 
-1606 WSSSDPKIAD
+1606 SSDSAIAD
-1616 VDENGVV
+1616 VDENGLV

-1640 GFTDKCKIT
+1640 GFTDQCKIT
-1649 VDIPREP
+1649 VDIPNEP
-1656 VKVTGILL
+1656 VKVTGIQL
-1664 DIKSA
+1664 DTQSA
-1669 ILTEKGETLTLNAKV
+1669 TLTEEGETLKLNGKV
-1684 EPENAFNQEVM
+1684 EPENAYNQEVM
-1695 WKSFNEAAAIVNE
+1695 WKSFNEAAAIVDEN
-1708 AGRVTAV
+1708 GLVTA
-1715 ASGKAVI
+1715 AANGKAII

-1732 ALCEI
+1732 ALCEV
-1737 TVEIPEPV
+1737 TVAIPEPV
-1745 IPVTG
+1745 IQVTG
-1750 ISLQPDNA
+1750 ISLEPETA
-1758 ILTGLGDKLS
+1758 LLKGLGDKLS
-1768 LNPEV
+1768 LNPV
-1773 KPENATDKAVTYRSS
+1773 VMPENATDKTVTYRSS

-1806 GETVITAATVDGGFE
+1806 GETVITAATNDGGFE

-1827 VEIPVENVDVTGVTL
+1827 VEIPDENVNVTGVTL
-1842 NQTEAVLTKENETLR
+1842 SQTDALLTKENETLH
-1857 LVAQILPENAT
+1857 LVPQIMPENAT
-1868 NKKVEWYSSNQE
+1868 NKMVQWNSSNTD
-1880 AAAVDDNGVITAI
+1880 AADVDDNGVVTAK

-1902 TTEDGAFTAQCRV
+1902 TTEDGGFTAQCRV

-1920 VRVEGIYLS
+1920 VRVEGIQLS
-1929 HNLVQLDKEGATL
+1929 HDYARLDKEGATL
-1942 QLQATVNPDNAEN
+1942 QLQAIVNPDNAEN
-1955 KNVAFTSTAPQVA
+1955 KNVTFTTTAPEVA
-1968 QVSQEGLIT
+1968 QVSDEGLIT
-1977 ARSNGQTAV
+1977 ARSNGQAAV
-1986 IATTEDGK
+1986 IATTEDGRL
-1994 FTAVCIVTVDVK
+1994 TAVCIVTVDIK

-2023 LTAKGDTVCLK
+2023 LTAKGETVSLK

-2039 EAATNKGV
+2039 EGATNKGV
-2047 LWISSNTGIA
+2047 LWTSSNTGIA
-2057 VVNQSGVVTAV
+2057 LVSQSGVVTAV
-2068 GNGTVTVTAVTTEGE
+2068 GNGTVTVTAVTAEGE

-2092 RIPVPVQKPAK
+2092 KIPVPVQKPAK
-2103 VTGLKASSAVYSM
+2103 VTGLKVSSAVYSM
-2116 KLTWNKA
+2116 KISWNKA
-2123 ADAKSYRIYIY
+2123 ADAKSYKIYIY

-2145 TRNSFTIKK
+2145 ARNSFTLKK
-2154 LNAGSRYSVKVA
+2154 LKAGNRYCVKVA

-2175 DSSVLKT
+2175 DSTVLKT
-2182 ASKPQ
+2182 AARPQ
-2187 KAVISSIVKAG
+2187 KAVMKSIVKTG

-2208 VTCSGYQILM
+2208 VTCSGYQIQM

-2254 RKVGSKIYFGKYS
+2254 RKVGSKIYYGKYS
-2267 NSKTYTLK
+2267 NPKTYTLK